1 MPPKGAGKLGANETK
16 NKNKPLSIA
25 PQDADYLN
33 IQQFCSIQQPEGKAS
48 LSDAKGSQC
57 WPMKL
62 YKMIFFSI
70 FK

>member
-48 LSDAKGSQC
+48 LSDAKGS
-57 WPMKL
+57 
-62 YKMIFFSI
+62 
-70 FK
+70 

>member
-1 MPPKGAGKLGANETK
+1 MLNVGDTWTCRRKERWMPPKGAGKLGANETK

-48 LSDAKGSQC
+48 LSDAKGS
-57 WPMKL
+57 
-62 YKMIFFSI
+62 
-70 FK
+70 